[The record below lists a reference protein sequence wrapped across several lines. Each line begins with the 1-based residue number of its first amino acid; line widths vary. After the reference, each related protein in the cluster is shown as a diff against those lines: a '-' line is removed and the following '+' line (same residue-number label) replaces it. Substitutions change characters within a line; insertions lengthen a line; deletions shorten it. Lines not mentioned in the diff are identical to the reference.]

1 MPKLLLLLFVT
12 LSTSYSYGS
21 TASSSR
27 SSTCSSYAGEVLE
40 WADNRDGTSKITV
53 ECLPQKQQLVTK
65 DIKNKWL
72 QKTPINDVIKMLDD
86 ACKEAYCNEH

>member
-1 MPKLLLLLFVT
+1 MLKLLLLLCVT
-12 LSTSYSYGS
+12 LSINYSSAS
-21 TASSSR
+21 TEKNSSSL
-27 SSTCSSYAGEVLE
+27 TCSSYAGELLE

-72 QKTPINDVIKMLDD
+72 QRSKIDDVIKMLDN
-86 ACKEAYCNEH
+86 ACKEALCND